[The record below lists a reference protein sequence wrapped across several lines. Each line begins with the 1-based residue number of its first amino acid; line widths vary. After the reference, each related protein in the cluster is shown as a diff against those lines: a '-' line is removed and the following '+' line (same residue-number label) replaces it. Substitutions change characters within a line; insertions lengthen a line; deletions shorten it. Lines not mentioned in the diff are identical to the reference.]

1 MSHQSLLRWPG
12 HARTICRNSF
22 RYPVSLFFEKIERSR
37 EFTNSHEWARPWV
50 HLQCASNWRRF
61 CKHPGYPRLSKSVGM
76 RGLGWTLATHRP
88 SQWLAKG
95 SYGFV
100 DVKDHFGISCGY
112 PIPMISIDIPH
123 FDLYPKII
131 KDPPQSS
138 VVPSDCSQQF
148 IMVIGVGRK
157 YHSKLL
163 PSKHLTLT
171 MAKLGMV

>member
-1 MSHQSLLRWPG
+1 
-12 HARTICRNSF
+12 
-22 RYPVSLFFEKIERSR
+22 
-37 EFTNSHEWARPWV
+37 
-50 HLQCASNWRRF
+50 
-61 CKHPGYPRLSKSVGM
+61 
-76 RGLGWTLATHRP
+76 
-88 SQWLAKG
+88 
-95 SYGFV
+95 
-100 DVKDHFGISCGY
+100 
-112 PIPMISIDIPH
+112 MISIDIPH

-171 MAKLGMV
+171 MAKLGWFRV